1 MQSLL
6 SCLKKLNFNSNI
18 LSSLPASPAPSD
30 HMFSF
35 SLLQNHLAVN
45 FILRHQKIG
54 YRLTFQETF
63 GFQALKIS
71 WENGKVGTRCKVADF
86 RDEG

>member
-1 MQSLL
+1 M
-6 SCLKKLNFNSNI
+6 NFNSNI
-18 LSSLPASPAPSD
+18 LSSLPASPAPPD

-35 SLLQNHLAVN
+35 SSPQNHLAVN

-54 YRLTFQETF
+54 YRHTFQETF

-86 RDEG
+86 RDKG